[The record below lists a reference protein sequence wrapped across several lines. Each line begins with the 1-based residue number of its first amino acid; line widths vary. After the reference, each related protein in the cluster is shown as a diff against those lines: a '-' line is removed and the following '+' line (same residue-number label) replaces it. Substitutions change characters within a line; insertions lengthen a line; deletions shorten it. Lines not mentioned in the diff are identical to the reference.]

1 MKNHTTNPETLTL
14 RAYLKFISLAI
25 AFMVGAGSLPVWGQA
40 TAGIQK
46 DKEKYE
52 THAKGIRILPGQW
65 RPHYPWEQIAWIS
78 PAWPSQDYLWLD
90 FPEAIF
96 SNQGLLFLSHAN
108 PPFPTVFPDL
118 PPAEWQK
125 TEHGLAFER
134 TLPNGVRFGG
144 SLVRESETTVS
155 LELHIENGSP
165 QALTD
170 IKLQTCLYMRGSK
183 EFSDFT
189 NENKFVHLP
198 ELGWQSFPRANEAKV
213 EAGQY
218 RLGWRG
224 GRALADWPG
233 MVTVSNQGQRLVA
246 FTWLK
251 DSFSLICNPRH
262 PCMHTDPQFPDLAP
276 GEKGSIKGEI
286 IFFEGTLDEFSAFL
300 KKRGEPRE

>member
-1 MKNHTTNPETLTL
+1 MKTNNFARIFSL
-14 RAYLKFISLAI
+14 RVFLKFTILTIVFTMGDVSLR
-25 AFMVGAGSLPVWGQA
+25 LWGQTTPGTPGA
-40 TAGIQK
+40 
-46 DKEKYE
+46 KETYE
-52 THAKGIRILPGQW
+52 TQAKGIRILPGQW

-96 SNQGLLFLSHAN
+96 SSQGLLFLSHVN

-118 PPAEWQK
+118 PPAVWKK
-125 TEHGLAFER
+125 TKNGLAFER
-134 TLPNGVRFGG
+134 TLPNGIRFGG
-144 SLVRESETTVS
+144 SLARKSETTVS
-155 LELHIENGSP
+155 LELHIANGST

-170 IKLQTCLYMRGSK
+170 IKMQTCLYMRASK

-189 NENKFVHLP
+189 NENKFVRLP
-198 ELGWQSFPRANEAKV
+198 ELGWQSFPQANEAKV

-233 MVTVSNQGQRLVA
+233 IVTVSNQGQRLVA

-262 PCMHTDPQFPDLAP
+262 PCMHADPKFPDLAP
-276 GEKGSIKGEI
+276 GEKASIKGEI
-286 IFFEGTLDEFSAFL
+286 IFFQGTLEEFDAHL
-300 KKRGEPRE
+300 KKSGETGR